1 MSSTAI
7 QAAPTPD
14 NELTS
19 SKDSVVLMQ
28 LLGAKVDK
36 VIEGAMSSGE
46 IGVEYVPKSKDD
58 GEVELDNG
66 NAGYLNGEISE
77 N

>member
-1 MSSTAI
+1 
-7 QAAPTPD
+7 
-14 NELTS
+14 
-19 SKDSVVLMQ
+19 MQ

-46 IGVEYVPKSKDD
+46 IGAEYLPKSKVA

-66 NAGYLNGEISE
+66 NMGYVKG
-77 N
+77 